1 MERRVRGLRQFL
13 KGVSILLV
21 VLSVSACAE
30 NRLPPVD
37 PQVVEVRDVAGL
49 AKRYANHAEADH
61 NQISLA
67 AEEIRIIRLRAE
79 EEAMAAE
86 ELSAKSSAQ
95 ARKLGFGG
103 QSGKAK
109 AKVR

>member
-1 MERRVRGLRQFL
+1 MERRVGGLRQFL
-13 KGVSILLV
+13 KGVSVLLAM
-21 VLSVSACAE
+21 VLISACAE

-37 PQVVEVRDVAGL
+37 PQVVEVRDAAGL

-61 NQISLA
+61 DQVSLA

-79 EEAMAAE
+79 EEATAAE

-103 QSGKAK
+103 QSSKAK
-109 AKVR
+109 PKGR